1 MKIEIT
7 DSTKLENGNDLVV
20 LRKESEINILVNK
33 ARAKLKND
41 KDLLAVP
48 LGDNMWVVRDGY
60 GDVGILKLD
69 IQIE

>member
-33 ARAKLKND
+33 ARTKLKND